1 MSDFQSLIIREPRAM
16 QASSRICA
24 TMQAHGGQWVPMYIE
39 DGWVLARADS
49 PRGQQL
55 LRSNSP
61 TIAGV
66 FDGTVRRS
74 HLRDALCCAMRGE
87 SVGVPRRTYPN
98 WERRAAGAY
107 KRAWRSA
114 RRELGLKAS

>member
-1 MSDFQSLIIREPRAM
+1 MIDLQSMIIREPRAM
-16 QASSRICA
+16 QASGRICA
-24 TMQAHGGQWVPMYIE
+24 TMRAHGGRWVPMYIE

-55 LRSNSP
+55 LRSHSP

-66 FDGTVRRS
+66 FDGTVGRA

-87 SVGVPRRTYPN
+87 YADMPRRTYAS
-98 WERRAAGAY
+98 WDKRMGGAY
-107 KRAWRSA
+107 KRAWRAA

>member
-1 MSDFQSLIIREPRAM
+1 MSEVQSMIIREPRAM
-16 QASSRICA
+16 QASRRIFD
-24 TMQAHGGQWVPMYIE
+24 TMQAHGGRWVPMYIE

-49 PRGQQL
+49 PRGKQL
-55 LRSNSP
+55 LRSHSP

-87 SVGVPRRTYPN
+87 YAGMPRRTYPI
-98 WERRAAGAY
+98 WERRAGGAY
-107 KRAWRSA
+107 KRAWRVA